1 MLQGMGAAPE
11 LTPLPSIGLS
21 DMEELGLMEPRQAPA
36 PKERIQAVA
45 RRLSEP
51 AAEAAEPPHA
61 QECATTGAAPGEAW
75 SPMSRGRSKEPG
87 QAPPAGASAGSRDA
101 KQGMPR
107 IPDGQVL
114 HAFGLESA
122 LRCSHTAS
130 APQTVHKA
138 EIVQATGQY
147 RDCKSQRAM
156 LLASNLLLLIHFSA
170 SKRRVGQGA
179 YSMLGW
185 Y

>member
-36 PKERIQAVA
+36 PEEPIQAVA

-61 QECATTGAAPGEAW
+61 QECATTVAAPGEAW
-75 SPMSRGRSKEPG
+75 SPMSRGRSKEPS
-87 QAPPAGASAGSRDA
+87 QAPPAHCPGASAGSWDA

-107 IPDGQVL
+107 IPDGQV
-114 HAFGLESA
+114 
-122 LRCSHTAS
+122 SHTVGLVP
-130 APQTVHKA
+130 AP
-138 EIVQATGQY
+138 
-147 RDCKSQRAM
+147 
-156 LLASNLLLLIHFSA
+156 
-170 SKRRVGQGA
+170 
-179 YSMLGW
+179 
-185 Y
+185 